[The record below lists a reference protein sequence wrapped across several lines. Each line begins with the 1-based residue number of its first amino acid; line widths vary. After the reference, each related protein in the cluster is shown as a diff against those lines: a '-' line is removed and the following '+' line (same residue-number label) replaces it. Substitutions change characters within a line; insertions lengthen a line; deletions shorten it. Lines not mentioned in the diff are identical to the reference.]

1 MNATTLPPQGAAHGK
16 PPFDP
21 AVMLVAPAAVV
32 MIMFFVYP
40 FAYGL
45 LLSFQPAQG
54 GVFQNYIHF
63 FQTQDLWK
71 TIGNTMQLALPA
83 TLINVGFALA
93 IAYATRV
100 KSPYQRL
107 LSTLLVVP
115 LTLGTVLI
123 AEGMLTYFGPRGWL
137 SQALQWLHLYEGS
150 IRLTHNYWGVLI
162 SLVITGF
169 PFAYLLILS
178 YITGID
184 PALPRAAA
192 TLGADGW
199 NRFRYIYLPLLTPGL
214 VMAFCLSFVQA
225 FSVFPSAVLLGS
237 PAGTTRVIA
246 IAAYEAAFE
255 QYDYSLASAVAMIMG
270 LAQLAIV
277 AAALGL
283 RRLFYR
289 GPVTGGKG

>member
-1 MNATTLPPQGAAHGK
+1 MTAMTASQPHARLRPLM
-16 PPFDP
+16 DP
-21 AVMLVAPAAVV
+21 VVILVAPAAAV
-32 MIMFFVYP
+32 MLAFFVYP
-40 FAYGL
+40 FVYGL

-63 FQTQDLWK
+63 FETGDMWR
-71 TIGNTMQLALPA
+71 TIGNTMKLALPA
-83 TLINVGFALA
+83 TLINVAFALA
-93 IAYATRV
+93 IAYVTRI
-100 KSPYQRL
+100 KGPYQRL
-107 LSTLLVVP
+107 VSTLLVIP

-123 AEGMLTYFGPRGWL
+123 AEGMLTYFGPQGWL
-137 SQALQWLHLYEGS
+137 AQTLRWLHIYEGS

-162 SLVITGF
+162 SLIITGF

-192 TLGADGW
+192 TL
-199 NRFRYIYLPLLTPGL
+199 
-214 VMAFCLSFVQA
+214 A

-237 PAGTTRVIA
+237 PAGVTRVIA

-255 QYDYSLASAVAMIMG
+255 QYDYSLASAIAMVMG

-277 AAALGL
+277 VAALGL
-283 RRLFYR
+283 RSMFYR
-289 GPVTGGKG
+289 GPVAGGKG

>member
-1 MNATTLPPQGAAHGK
+1 MSAMTLPPQGAAHSK

-54 GVFQNYIHF
+54 GVFENYIHF

-93 IAYATRV
+93 IAYATRT

-137 SQALQWLHLYEGS
+137 AQALQWLHLYEGS

>member
-1 MNATTLPPQGAAHGK
+1 
-16 PPFDP
+16 
-21 AVMLVAPAAVV
+21 VMFL
-32 MIMFFVYP
+32 VYP

-54 GVFQNYIHF
+54 GVFENYIHF

-83 TLINVGFALA
+83 TIINIVCALG
-93 IAYATRV
+93 IAYATRA
-100 KSPYQRL
+100 KGPYQRL

-123 AEGMLTYFGPRGWL
+123 AEGMLTYFGPQGWL
-137 SQALQWLHLYEGS
+137 AQSLRWLHLYEGS

-162 SLVITGF
+162 SLIITGF

-199 NRFRYIYLPLLTPGL
+199 NRFRHIYLPLLTPGL
-214 VMAFCLSFVQA
+214 VMAFCLCFVQA

-270 LAQLAIV
+270 LVQLAIV
-277 AAALGL
+277 VAALGL
-283 RRLFYR
+283 RSFFYR
-289 GPVTGGKG
+289 GPVAGGKG

>member
-1 MNATTLPPQGAAHGK
+1 MATLIAPVPVTRPRPF
-16 PPFDP
+16 FDP
-21 AVMLVAPAAVV
+21 AIMLVAPAAAMMV
-32 MIMFFVYP
+32 MFFVYP

-54 GVFQNYIHF
+54 GVFENYIHF
-63 FQTQDLWK
+63 FQTGDLGK
-71 TIGNTMQLALPA
+71 TLGNTMRLALPA
-83 TLINVGFALA
+83 TVINVSFALA
-93 IAYATRV
+93 IAYVTRL
-100 KSPYQRL
+100 KGPYQRV

-123 AEGMLTYFGPRGWL
+123 AEGMLTYFGPQGWL
-137 SQALQWLHLYEGS
+137 AQSLRWLHLYEGS

-225 FSVFPSAVLLGS
+225 FSVFPSAILLGS

-255 QYDYSLASAVAMIMG
+255 QYDYSLASAVAMVMG
-270 LAQLAIV
+270 MAQLVIV
-277 AAALGL
+277 VAALGL
-283 RRLFYR
+283 RSLFYR
-289 GPVTGGKG
+289 GPVAGGKG

>member
-1 MNATTLPPQGAAHGK
+1 MSTLAASA
-16 PPFDP
+16 PLSRPRPFFDP
-21 AVMLVAPAAVV
+21 AVMLVAPAAAV
-32 MIMFFVYP
+32 MVMFFVYP

-54 GVFQNYIHF
+54 NLFQNYIHF
-63 FQTQDLWK
+63 FQTQELWK

-83 TLINVGFALA
+83 TFINVGFALA
-93 IAYATRV
+93 IAYATRI
-100 KSPYQRL
+100 KGPYQRF

-123 AEGMLTYFGPRGWL
+123 AEGMLTYFGPQGWL
-137 SQALQWLHLYEGS
+137 AQSLRWLHLYEGS

-199 NRFRYIYLPLLTPGL
+199 NRFRYIYLPLLAPGL

-237 PAGTTRVIA
+237 PAGVTRVMA

-277 AAALGL
+277 VAALGL
-283 RRLFYR
+283 RSLFYR
-289 GPVTGGKG
+289 GPVAGGKG

>member
-1 MNATTLPPQGAAHGK
+1 MSTFAASA
-16 PPFDP
+16 PLSRPRPFFDP
-21 AVMLVAPAAVV
+21 AVMLVAPAAAV
-32 MIMFFVYP
+32 MMMFFVYP

-54 GVFQNYIHF
+54 NLFQNYIHF
-63 FQTQDLWK
+63 FQTQELWK

-83 TLINVGFALA
+83 TFINVGFALA
-93 IAYATRV
+93 IAYATRI
-100 KSPYQRL
+100 KGPYQRL

-123 AEGMLTYFGPRGWL
+123 AEGMLTYFGPQGWL
-137 SQALQWLHLYEGS
+137 AQSLRWLHLYEGS

-199 NRFRYIYLPLLTPGL
+199 NRFRYIYLPLLAPGL
-214 VMAFCLSFVQA
+214 MMAFCLSFVQA

-237 PAGTTRVIA
+237 PAGVTRVMA

-277 AAALGL
+277 VAALGL
-283 RRLFYR
+283 RSLFYR
-289 GPVTGGKG
+289 GPVAGGKG

>member
-1 MNATTLPPQGAAHGK
+1 MTAMTAVTTAHPGIS
-16 PPFDP
+16 PRPLFDP
-21 AVMLVAPAAVV
+21 AVMLVAPAAAV
-32 MIMFFVYP
+32 MVMFFVYP

-83 TLINVGFALA
+83 TFINVAVALA
-93 IAYATRV
+93 IAYATRI
-100 KSPYQRL
+100 KGPYQRL

-123 AEGMLTYFGPRGWL
+123 SEGMLTYFGPQGWL
-137 SQALQWLHLYEGS
+137 AQTLRWLHVYEGS

-162 SLVITGF
+162 SLIISGF

-184 PALPRAAA
+184 PVLPRAAA

-199 NRFRYIYLPLLTPGL
+199 NRFRHIYLPLLTPGL
-214 VMAFCLSFVQA
+214 VMA
-225 FSVFPSAVLLGS
+225 
-237 PAGTTRVIA
+237 
-246 IAAYEAAFE
+246 
-255 QYDYSLASAVAMIMG
+255 
-270 LAQLAIV
+270 
-277 AAALGL
+277 
-283 RRLFYR
+283 
-289 GPVTGGKG
+289 